1 MISVI
6 LNCQP
11 MDEKMFRKKK
21 IARVISC
28 WIFRLNS
35 VTTSSCHQIRKWAIL
50 HLHIISIKRRTWI
63 LCELSKD
70 YSNFD
75 ITFKSKKRNYLPYSK
90 YWWQSLLFHFFFF
103 FLLLTTRYLFQWKV
117 DNGSVDQV
125 RAAKKKKVAFI
136 HSTLSFLYTIFDPNT
151 QNRNS
156 SEPNEWRDKR
166 NICEHMK
173 RRVTYE

>member
-103 FLLLTTRYLFQWKV
+103 FSFWRRDIYFNEKLTMAQSIKWELQ
-117 DNGSVDQV
+117 
-125 RAAKKKKVAFI
+125 
-136 HSTLSFLYTIFDPNT
+136 
-151 QNRNS
+151 
-156 SEPNEWRDKR
+156 
-166 NICEHMK
+166 K
-173 RRVTYE
+173 RRR